1 MKKSFK
7 ELLESQQL
15 NEFAMTSDDSGQQT
29 VAPTVVNPTLITEPL
44 ILGISDR
51 TAPDYDAIMGNVNT
65 SEQVPSTS
73 VKKQPFIFG
82 INDRSIPKFDE

>member
-51 TAPDYDAIMGNVNT
+51 TAPDYDAIMGNTN
-65 SEQVPSTS
+65 SEVPSTS

>member
-15 NEFAMTSDDSGQQT
+15 NEFAITSDDSGQQT
-29 VAPTVVNPTLITEPL
+29 VAPTVITEPL

-65 SEQVPSTS
+65 SEQVPSTP